1 MTDTQQHTQEVQS
14 TPSKINTK
22 NIYTGAYHSQTTEN
36 KSQDKV
42 LKEAQTKKISPTED
56 QGWVPKQT
64 SHQKLCKQE
73 ENGERKEERQSCKIR
88 FQKDIFILWEGEVL
102 F

>member
-56 QGWVPKQT
+56 QG
-64 SHQKLCKQE
+64 
-73 ENGERKEERQSCKIR
+73 
-88 FQKDIFILWEGEVL
+88 
-102 F
+102 